1 MKILILL
8 PLLSCLGLTAC
19 NLPVSSPPSQSTS
32 TQSTQAI
39 AQLFDQAESSGI
51 LVIQR
56 DQQIQVY
63 GNDLGRA
70 DTEYV
75 PASTFK
81 MLNALIG
88 LQHGKATTNEILNGM
103 ARNAVL
109 QSGKKT

>member
-1 MKILILL
+1 YFQKKLFKLNQTLKYPEPMKILILL

-19 NLPVSSPPSQSTS
+19 TSPVSSSPSQITL

-39 AQLFDQAESSGI
+39 AQLFDQAQSVGV

-56 DQQIQVY
+56 GQQLQVY
-63 GNDLGRA
+63 GNDLSRA

-88 LQHGKATTNEILNGM
+88 LTW
-103 ARNAVL
+103 
-109 QSGKKT
+109 QSHNQ

>member
-19 NLPVSSPPSQSTS
+19 SLPVSSLLSQSTS

-39 AQLFDQAESSGI
+39 AQLFDQAQSAGV

-56 DQQIQVY
+56 GQQIQVY
-63 GNDLGRA
+63 GNDLSCA

-75 PASTFK
+75 SASTFK
-81 MLNALIG
+81 MLISFLSITVVSIAAINDDIA
-88 LQHGKATTNEILNGM
+88 
-103 ARNAVL
+103 
-109 QSGKKT
+109 